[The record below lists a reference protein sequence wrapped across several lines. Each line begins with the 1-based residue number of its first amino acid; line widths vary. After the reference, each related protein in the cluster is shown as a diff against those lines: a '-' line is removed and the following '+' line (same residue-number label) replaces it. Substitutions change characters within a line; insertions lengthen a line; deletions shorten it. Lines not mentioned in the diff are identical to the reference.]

1 MSTEVPN
8 PGPSGQPDRKG
19 SVKRARQMLDAGVRP
34 ERACPPQ
41 QMRHPPVPRDISH
54 QTQWPLP
61 DSGLPPQPINQH
73 PRYLVPRGPPPQRPP
88 HPSELPSPS
97 IYSER
102 DSRVS
107 EMSSYPNPRP
117 HRSFSQLQPPPLAHS
132 RPPIN
137 DAPASPTST
146 IDMTTPRISIA
157 TEELFRQ
164 SVTSSTPSIPDVPQF
179 PPTFMLPESGHP
191 QDDPGHRTA
200 GLVAPLN
207 ARKPPQARRSSV
219 SPIPEEFAN
228 SRFTKCSVASSRA
241 VPSSWGSGPA
251 ESEILGAYLDMDSDD
266 GQRSPGLQE
275 DDTRLVRSASIGK
288 RGKPTM
294 RTILKSNPGSV
305 IDMPAFAQE
314 EPSKGTEVRPIG
326 IGAAASQVPH
336 IPSQLRK
343 SSTTASSESLNVV
356 DPEKPP
362 FPTQYDSPS
371 DTRLEKELEAF
382 GQLPHAAPT
391 MSDKRPGGRKPPAL
405 NMHAL
410 RDAEARGSLSSLSDL
425 IRRATKLATNL
436 DHGRTASRANLA
448 GGDEVGFRNAMGHR
462 PRNSGSISDMLASF
476 PPPGLATPEGRASRT
491 SWPIFFG
498 RSNLRNVEQLNSSD
512 DDPNTSGRRK
522 MCCGMPRKIFVL
534 ICIAIFIIVIL
545 AILLPVFLIAVPRE
559 KANSSCAEKNP
570 CENGGM
576 SVSAGDECSCV
587 CSNGY
592 TGSQCNSAGDSS
604 CTTGL
609 ISNGWNATMGSALLP
624 LFEESKTK
632 FDVTLDQVT
641 IMALFSMNDVSCK
654 TENALVAF
662 DDVTSDTSKTRRSVE
677 LMADSMPSE
686 ENGKHGDSP
695 SVSTT
700 GPTPVL
706 AVRSEATMN
715 GILYDDSSKSATIT
729 SPPTQTESATT
740 TSATS
745 ISSQSVSGTK
755 AATST
760 RTNVPEDV
768 VGFSRVA
775 VLYILQKTGSLDTA
789 LSSEQGIQ
797 EYLVH
802 SYANTTHP
810 AIRVGG
816 FAVDFEKLTITL
828 PNRTVNGE

>member
-8 PGPSGQPDRKG
+8 SAPSGQPDRKG

-34 ERACPPQ
+34 ERTSPPQ
-41 QMRHPPVPRDISH
+41 QMRHPPVPRDVAH

-61 DSGLPPQPINQH
+61 DSGLPPHPINQH

-107 EMSSYPNPRP
+107 EMSLAPNQRP
-117 HRSFSQLQPPPLAHS
+117 PRSFSQLQPPPLVHS
-132 RPPIN
+132 RRPIH

-164 SVTSSTPSIPDVPQF
+164 SVTSSTPSVPDVPQF
-179 PPTFMLPESGHP
+179 PPTFLLPDPGQP
-191 QDDPGHRTA
+191 QDDPSHRTA

-251 ESEILGAYLDMDSDD
+251 ESEILGAYLDIESDD

-275 DDTRLVRSASIGK
+275 DDTRLVRNASIGK

-294 RTILKSNPGSV
+294 RTITKSNPVSV
-305 IDMPAFAQE
+305 ADMPAPTQE
-314 EPSKGTEVRPIG
+314 ESPKGTEVRPIG
-326 IGAAASQVPH
+326 MGAAANQMPH

-343 SSTTASSESLNVV
+343 SSTTASSESLKGV

-362 FPTQYDSPS
+362 FSTQYDSPS
-371 DTRLEKELEAF
+371 DTRLGKELEAF

-405 NMHAL
+405 NMHVL

-436 DHGRTASRANLA
+436 DHGRTASRANMA
-448 GGDEVGFRNAMGHR
+448 GGDEAGFRTAMGHR

-476 PPPGLATPEGRASRT
+476 PPPGLATSEGRASRT

-512 DDPNTSGRRK
+512 DDPNAPRRRK
-522 MCCGMPRKIFVL
+522 TCCGMPRKIFVL
-534 ICIAIFIIVIL
+534 ICIVIFIIVVL

-576 SVSAGDECSCV
+576 SVSAGDKCSCV

-592 TGSQCNSAGDSS
+592 TGSRCNIAGDGS
-604 CTTGL
+604 CTTTRL
-609 ISNGWNATMGSALLP
+609 INGWNATMGSTIP
-624 LFEESKTK
+624 SLFEESKTK
-632 FDVTLDQVT
+632 YDITLDQVT

-662 DDVTSDTSKTRRSVE
+662 DDVTSDTSKTRRSVQSI
-677 LMADSMPSE
+677 ADSMPSE

-700 GPTPVL
+700 DPTPVL
-706 AVRSEATMN
+706 AVRVEATMN
-715 GILYDDSSKSATIT
+715 GILYDDSNKSATTT
-729 SPPTQTESATT
+729 SVPTQTESA
-740 TSATS
+740 SASTTS
-745 ISSQSVSGTK
+745 ISSQSISGTK
-755 AATST
+755 ASTST
-760 RTNVPEDV
+760 GTSVPEDV
-768 VGFSRVA
+768 VGFSRGA

-789 LSSEQGIQ
+789 MSSEEDIQG
-797 EYLVH
+797 YLVD

-810 AIRVGG
+810 AMTVGA

-828 PNRTVNGE
+828 PNSTVKAQ

>member
-8 PGPSGQPDRKG
+8 SAPSGQPDRKG

-34 ERACPPQ
+34 ERTSPPQ

-61 DSGLPPQPINQH
+61 DSGLPPHPINQH

-107 EMSSYPNPRP
+107 EMSLAPNQRP
-117 HRSFSQLQPPPLAHS
+117 PRSFSQLQPPPLAHS
-132 RPPIN
+132 RRPI
-137 DAPASPTST
+137 DDVPASPTST

-164 SVTSSTPSIPDVPQF
+164 SVTSSTPSVPDVPQF
-179 PPTFMLPESGHP
+179 PPTFLLSESTQP
-191 QDDPGHRTA
+191 QDDPSHRTA

-219 SPIPEEFAN
+219 SPIPEEFAD

-251 ESEILGAYLDMDSDD
+251 ESEILGAYLDMESDD

-275 DDTRLVRSASIGK
+275 EDTRLVRNASIGK

-294 RTILKSNPGSV
+294 RTITKSNPVSV
-305 IDMPAFAQE
+305 ADMPAPTQE
-314 EPSKGTEVRPIG
+314 ESVKGTEVRPIG
-326 IGAAASQVPH
+326 LGVVANQIPH

-343 SSTTASSESLNVV
+343 SSTTASSESLKGV

-362 FPTQYDSPS
+362 FSTQYDSPS

-405 NMHAL
+405 NMHAV

-436 DHGRTASRANLA
+436 DHGRTASRANNLA
-448 GGDEVGFRNAMGHR
+448 GGDEAGFRTAM
-462 PRNSGSISDMLASF
+462 
-476 PPPGLATPEGRASRT
+476 GRASRT
-491 SWPIFFG
+491 SWPMFFG

-512 DDPNTSGRRK
+512 DDPNAPRRRK
-522 MCCGMPRKIFVL
+522 TCCGMPRKIFVL
-534 ICIAIFIIVIL
+534 ICIVIFIIVVL
-545 AILLPVFLIAVPRE
+545 AILLPVFLVAVPRE
-559 KANSSCAEKNP
+559 KANSSCAERNP

-576 SVSAGDECSCV
+576 SVSAGDECSCI

-592 TGSQCNSAGDSS
+592 TGSQCNIAGDDS
-604 CTTGL
+604 CTTTRL
-609 ISNGWNATMGSALLP
+609 INGWNATMGSTLP
-624 LFEESKTK
+624 SLFEGSKTK
-632 FDVTLDQVT
+632 YGITLDQVT
-641 IMALFSMNDVSCK
+641 IMALFNMNDVSCK

-662 DDVTSDTSKTRRSVE
+662 DDVTSDTNKTRRSVQ
-677 LMADSMPSE
+677 LIADSMPSE
-686 ENGKHGDSP
+686 ENGKNGDSS

-700 GPTPVL
+700 DPTPVL
-706 AVRSEATMN
+706 AVRAEATMN
-715 GILYDDSSKSATIT
+715 GILYDDSNKSATTT
-729 SPPTQTESATT
+729 SAPTQTESASAST
-740 TSATS
+740 TST
-745 ISSQSVSGTK
+745 SSQSSSGAK
-755 AATST
+755 ASTST
-760 RTNVPEDV
+760 GTSVPEDV

-789 LSSEQGIQ
+789 MSSGENIQG
-797 EYLVH
+797 YLVDP
-802 SYANTTHP
+802 YANATHP
-810 AIRVGG
+810 AMTVGA

-828 PNRTVNGE
+828 PNSTVKAE